1 MVPDDLQHFKASEFK
16 HPELMDVAFLRWLD
30 RVRERADVPFS
41 ITSDGRTASDSP
53 DGASLTSLHHRG
65 RAVDLDSSRW
75 NATQKW
81 RIVAAIVYLS
91 GEAPGKVEF
100 EPVFSPTD
108 KHWHIA
114 VDDRAGKSHEFVEA
128 DD

>member
-1 MVPDDLQHFKASEFK
+1 MVPNDLKHFKPSEFK
-16 HPELMDVAFLRWLD
+16 HPELMDVAFVRWLD
-30 RVRERADVPFS
+30 RVRERADVPFH
-41 ITSDGRTASDSP
+41 ITSDGRTASETPS
-53 DGASLTSLHHRG
+53 GASPTSLHHRG

-81 RIVAAIVYLS
+81 RIVVAIVYLA
-91 GEAPGKVEF
+91 GDAPGKVEF

-108 KHWHIA
+108 KHWHLA
-114 VDDRAGKSHEFVEA
+114 VDDRDGKTHEFVEA